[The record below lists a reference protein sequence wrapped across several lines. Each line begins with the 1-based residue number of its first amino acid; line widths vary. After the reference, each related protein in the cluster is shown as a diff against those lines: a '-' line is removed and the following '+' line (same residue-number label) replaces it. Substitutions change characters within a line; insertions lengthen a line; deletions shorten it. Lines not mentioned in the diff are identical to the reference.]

1 MKKYFYAL
9 LVLLVTALFL
19 TEPTLYS
26 QAFLTSVTLWC
37 VSVLPML
44 FPFMLLSKYAVDNGL
59 LSPLTEKMRLTQKLL
74 KVKSAGINAIF
85 LGLLCGYPVGAKIL
99 SDYTL
104 TGRIDSASAKKL
116 SFICGGA
123 SPVFCIGTIGAVF
136 LKNALYGLI
145 IYCVSVFCNIITGI
159 VVNKMRYSENTER
172 KDGGLSLFDAMYP
185 AIISCLTVGG
195 FICLFGVISTMAQS
209 VAQSIFPSLNHT
221 TLNLIL
227 GLLEMT
233 QGCKAACVL
242 PIRYALPLCAFYIH
256 FGGLCVN
263 TQLVSYYLKCRLKG
277 GLQVLV
283 RAFQGALCALI
294 CYLITFLL

>member
-9 LVLLVTALFL
+9 LVILVTALFL
-19 TEPTLYS
+19 TEPALYS

-44 FPFMLLSKYAVDNGL
+44 FPFMLLSKYAVGNGL
-59 LSPLTEKMRLTQKLL
+59 LSPLTEKMRLTAKLF
-74 KVKSAGINAIF
+74 KIKSAGINVVF

-99 SDYTL
+99 SDYNL
-104 TGRIDSASAKKL
+104 SGRIDTASSKKL

-123 SPVFCIGTIGAVF
+123 SPVFCIGTVGAVF
-136 LKNALYGLI
+136 LKNAFYGLI
-145 IYCVSVFCNIITGI
+145 IYIVSVFCNTITGI
-159 VVNKMRYSENTER
+159 VVNKMPYYENTDKKE
-172 KDGGLSLFDAMYP
+172 GGISLFDAMYP
-185 AIISCLTVGG
+185 AIVSCLTVGG
-195 FICLFGVISTMAQS
+195 FICLFGVISAMIQS
-209 VAQSIFPSLNHT
+209 VAQNIFPSLNQT
-221 TLNLIL
+221 SLNLFL

-233 QGCKAACVL
+233 QGCKVACVL

-263 TQLVSYYLKCRLKG
+263 TQLISYYLKCRLNG
-277 GLQVLV
+277 GIQVLARV
-283 RAFQGALCALI
+283 LQGALCALI